1 MRYRYLVGG
10 VSLESSVSTSMS
22 ERGSRRDPWA
32 RFESW
37 RHHPEISRASN
48 IRRMF
53 PGLGLGLA
61 AFLALSAVEELYWK
75 PSHPN
80 NNTSSSGSHH
90 H

>member
-10 VSLESSVSTSMS
+10 VSLFRTWCVSVCLGVSK
-22 ERGSRRDPWA
+22 RDPWA

-37 RHHPEISRASN
+37 RHHPEISRAAN

-61 AFLALSAVEELYWK
+61 AFLALSAVEEFYWK
-75 PSHPN
+75 PNHPT
-80 NNTSSSGSHH
+80 TSTSGSHH